1 MSGAGKAATS
11 SDADADLAPGALNA
25 PESTEFDAQP
35 QESAAATSTLGAAGA
50 RGAAAARTGA
60 DVARGGASVLRNAA
74 IGFATALH
82 RPLAS
87 FHLVL
92 GLTAV
97 LTVMGL
103 TMVLS
108 ASSVE
113 DISATGSPYSKFT
126 SQLIYVGLGVVA
138 FLFALYLRPAL
149 LRRVALGSVLIS
161 IGLLVAVLV
170 PGVGSKVGGARRW
183 IDVGGFTLQPS
194 EIAKVALILWGAHLL
209 ADRGRKGNIK
219 ELLLPLG
226 PVVVLMAALVVAEPN
241 QSTAMIIV
249 AVGAMLLF
257 YAGLSSKLIASLVV
271 VFTLLGVF
279 FALAEGYRSARV
291 AAWLGRTD
299 DALGASYQSN
309 QARYSLADGGLFG
322 VGLGNSTAKWSY
334 LPNAHN
340 DFIFA
345 IIGEELGYLGAGVV
359 ILMFGVLT
367 WVGMRIASRVADP
380 FLRLMAATITTLIA
394 LQAII
399 NMGYVV
405 GLLPVTGI
413 QLPLLSAGGNSVI
426 LVLFMMGLLAN
437 AARHEPEAIAALA
450 GGREGRTGRLLR
462 LPRPLPYLPPRPDR
476 SAPARPAGRGPAPRQ
491 GRPAPTRRGPSQP
504 AAPSPYDRHPY
515 GDENLSRRQGP
526 RRELPPV
533 RSQGRTT
540 EPWRGDRAGRDRN
553 APQRRRRGQE
563 KGRRAW

>member
-1 MSGAGKAATS
+1 MSRAGKAAAG
-11 SDADADLAPGALNA
+11 SDTDSDLAPGGVNA

-35 QESAAATSTLGAAGA
+35 QETAAPTAGS
-50 RGAAAARTGA
+50 RGAAAASAARSGA
-60 DVARGGASVLRNAA
+60 DVARTGASLLRGGAVGL
-74 IGFATALH
+74 ATALR

-103 TMVLS
+103 IMVLS

-113 DISATGSPYSKFT
+113 DISATGSPWGKFT
-126 SQLIYVGLGVVA
+126 SQLIYVTLGVVA
-138 FLFALYLRPAL
+138 FIVALYLRPAL
-149 LRRVALGSVLIS
+149 LRRVALGGVLVS
-161 IGLLVAVLV
+161 IALLAAVLV
-170 PGVGSKVGGARRW
+170 PGVGTMVGGARRW

-194 EIAKVALILWGAHLL
+194 EIAKVALIIWGAHLL

-249 AVGAMLLF
+249 AIGAMLLY
-257 YAGLSSKLIASLVV
+257 YAGLSSKLIASLLV
-271 VFTLLGVF
+271 VFALLGIF

-291 AAWLGRTD
+291 QAWLGRTD
-299 DALGASYQSN
+299 DALGANYQSN

-359 ILMFGVLT
+359 ILMFGILT
-367 WVGMRIASRVADP
+367 WVGMRIARRVADP
-380 FLRLMAATITTLIA
+380 FLRLMAASITTLVA

-462 LPRPLPYLPPRPDR
+462 LPKPLPYIPPRPE
-476 SAPARPAGRGPAPRQ
+476 RPAGRGPAPRQ
-491 GRPAPTRRGPSQP
+491 GRPPARRAPAKGRPAPT
-504 AAPSPYDRHPY
+504 APSPYDRHPY
-515 GDENLSRRQGP
+515 GDENLGRRSAP
-526 RRELPPV
+526 RRELPPM
-533 RSQGRTT
+533 RPQGRGG
-540 EPWRGDRAGRDRN
+540 EPWRGDRAGQQRN
-553 APQRRRRGQE
+553 APQQRRRGQE

>member
-1 MSGAGKAATS
+1 MSRASKAAAA
-11 SDADADLAPGALNA
+11 SDTDSDLAPGGVNA

-35 QESAAATSTLGAAGA
+35 QDGDGPATGSRGAAGA
-50 RGAAAARTGA
+50 RAASTARTGA
-60 DVARGGASVLRNAA
+60 DVARTGASLLRGGAVGL
-74 IGFATALH
+74 ATALR

-103 TMVLS
+103 IMVLS

-113 DISATGSPYSKFT
+113 DISATGSPWGKFT
-126 SQLIYVGLGVVA
+126 SQLIYVSLGVVA
-138 FLFALYLRPAL
+138 FVFALYLRPAL
-149 LRRVALGSVLIS
+149 LRRVALGGVLVS
-161 IGLLVAVLV
+161 IALLAAVLV
-170 PGVGSKVGGARRW
+170 PGVGTMVGGARRW

-194 EIAKVALILWGAHLL
+194 EIAKVALIVWGAHLL

-249 AVGAMLLF
+249 AVGAMLLY
-257 YAGLSSKLIASLVV
+257 YAGLSSKLIASLLV
-271 VFTLLGVF
+271 VFALLGIF

-291 AAWLGRTD
+291 QAWLGRTD
-299 DALGASYQSN
+299 DALGANYQSN

-359 ILMFGVLT
+359 ILMFGILT
-367 WVGMRIASRVADP
+367 WVGMRIARRVADP
-380 FLRLMAATITTLIA
+380 FLRLMAASITTLIA

-462 LPRPLPYLPPRPDR
+462 LPKPLPYIPPRPE
-476 SAPARPAGRGPAPRQ
+476 RPAGRGPAPRQ
-491 GRPAPTRRGPSQP
+491 GRPAPARRGPSQP

-515 GDENLSRRQGP
+515 GDESLGRRRAP
-526 RRELPPV
+526 RRDLPPM
-533 RSQGRTT
+533 RPQGRGGD
-540 EPWRGDRAGRDRN
+540 PWRGERAGQQRN
-553 APQRRRRGQE
+553 APQQRRRGQE

>member
-1 MSGAGKAATS
+1 MSRAGKAADT
-11 SDADADLAPGALNA
+11 DTDLAPGGVNA

-35 QESAAATSTLGAAGA
+35 QETAASTTGS
-50 RGAAAARTGA
+50 RGAAAASAARSGA
-60 DVARGGASVLRNAA
+60 DVARNGASLLRGGAVGL
-74 IGFATALH
+74 ATALR

-103 TMVLS
+103 IMVLS

-113 DISATGSPYSKFT
+113 DISATGSPWGKFT
-126 SQLIYVGLGVVA
+126 SQLIYVTLGVVA
-138 FLFALYLRPAL
+138 FILALYLRPAL
-149 LRRVALGSVLIS
+149 LRRVALGGVLVS
-161 IGLLVAVLV
+161 IALLAAVLV
-170 PGVGSKVGGARRW
+170 PGVGTMVGGARRW

-194 EIAKVALILWGAHLL
+194 EIAKVALIVWGAHLL

-249 AVGAMLLF
+249 SVGAMLLY
-257 YAGLSSKLIASLVV
+257 YAGLSSKLIASLLV
-271 VFTLLGVF
+271 VFALLGIF

-291 AAWLGRTD
+291 QAWLGRTD
-299 DALGASYQSN
+299 DALGANYQSN

-359 ILMFGVLT
+359 ILMFGILT
-367 WVGMRIASRVADP
+367 WVGMRIARRVADP
-380 FLRLMAATITTLIA
+380 FLRLMAASITTLIA

-450 GGREGRTGRLLR
+450 GGREGRAGRLLR
-462 LPRPLPYLPPRPDR
+462 LPKPLPYIPPRPE
-476 SAPARPAGRGPAPRQ
+476 RPAGRGPAPRQ
-491 GRPAPTRRGPSQP
+491 GRPAPARRGPAQPSPKGRTAP

-515 GDENLSRRQGP
+515 GDESLGRRRAP
-526 RRELPPV
+526 RRDLPPM
-533 RSQGRTT
+533 RPQGRGGD
-540 EPWRGDRAGRDRN
+540 PWRGERAGQQRN
-553 APQRRRRGQE
+553 VPQQRRRGQE

>member
-1 MSGAGKAATS
+1 MSRAGKAAAGTDTDS
-11 SDADADLAPGALNA
+11 DLAPGGVNA

-35 QESAAATSTLGAAGA
+35 QETAASTTGS
-50 RGAAAARTGA
+50 RGAAAASAARSGA
-60 DVARGGASVLRNAA
+60 DVARTGASLLRGGAVGL
-74 IGFATALH
+74 ATALR

-103 TMVLS
+103 IMVLS

-113 DISATGSPYSKFT
+113 DISATGSPWGKFT
-126 SQLIYVGLGVVA
+126 SQLIYVALGVVA
-138 FLFALYLRPAL
+138 FVFALYLRPAL
-149 LRRVALGSVLIS
+149 LRRVALGGVLVS
-161 IGLLVAVLV
+161 IALLAAVLV
-170 PGVGSKVGGARRW
+170 PGVGTMVGGARRW

-194 EIAKVALILWGAHLL
+194 EIAKVALIIWGAHLL

-249 AVGAMLLF
+249 AIGAMLLY
-257 YAGLSSKLIASLVV
+257 YAGLSSKLIASLLV
-271 VFTLLGVF
+271 VFALLGIF

-291 AAWLGRTD
+291 QAWLGRTD
-299 DALGASYQSN
+299 DALGANYQSN

-359 ILMFGVLT
+359 ILMFGILT
-367 WVGMRIASRVADP
+367 WVGMRIAGRVADP
-380 FLRLMAATITTLIA
+380 FLRLMAASITTLVA

-450 GGREGRTGRLLR
+450 GGREGRAGRLLR
-462 LPRPLPYLPPRPDR
+462 LPKPLPYIPPRPE
-476 SAPARPAGRGPAPRQ
+476 RPAGRGPAPRQ
-491 GRPAPTRRGPSQP
+491 GRPAPARRAPAKGRTAP

-515 GDENLSRRQGP
+515 GDESLGRRSAP
-526 RRELPPV
+526 RRDLPPM
-533 RSQGRTT
+533 RPQGRGG
-540 EPWRGDRAGRDRN
+540 EPWRGDRAGQQRN
-553 APQRRRRGQE
+553 APQQRRRGQE

>member
-1 MSGAGKAATS
+1 MSGAGSADSK
-11 SDADADLAPGALNA
+11 ADAGADPALGAVNA

-35 QESAAATSTLGAAGA
+35 AEAPAPEQGA
-50 RGAAAARTGA
+50 RGAAARGAATARTGV
-60 DVARGGASVLRNAA
+60 DVARSGASLLRTAA
-74 IGFATALH
+74 VGLAAALR

-103 TMVLS
+103 IMVLS

-113 DISATGSPYSKFT
+113 DITATGSPYSKFT
-126 SQLIYVGLGVVA
+126 SQLIYVSLGVVA
-138 FLFALYLRPAL
+138 FLLALYLRPAL
-149 LRRVALGSVLIS
+149 LRRMALGGVLVS
-161 IGLLVAVLV
+161 IALLAAVLV

-194 EIAKVALILWGAHLL
+194 EIAKVALIVWGAHLL

-249 AVGAMLLF
+249 AVGAMLLY

-271 VFTLLGVF
+271 VFTLLGVL

-291 AAWLGRTD
+291 QAWLGRTD

-359 ILMFGVLT
+359 IVMFGILT
-367 WVGMRIASRVADP
+367 WVGMRIARRVADP

-462 LPRPLPYLPPRPDR
+462 LPTPLPYVPPRPE
-476 SAPARPAGRGPAPRQ
+476 RPAPRGPAPRQ
-491 GRPAPTRRGPSQP
+491 ARPASRQYRPPVGRQ
-504 AAPSPYDRHPY
+504 APSPYDRHPY
-515 GDENLSRRQGP
+515 GDASLGRRQAP
-526 RRELPPV
+526 RREVPPMRPV
-533 RSQGRTT
+533 GRAP
-540 EPWRGDRAGRDRN
+540 EPWRGERSGQRN
-553 APQRRRRGQE
+553 APQQRRRGQE

>member
-1 MSGAGKAATS
+1 MSRAGKAATD
-11 SDADADLAPGALNA
+11 SDTDTDLAPGGINA
-25 PESTEFDAQP
+25 PESAEFDAQP
-35 QESAAATSTLGAAGA
+35 QETGASSTGA
-50 RGAAAARTGA
+50 RGAAAASAARSGA
-60 DVARGGASVLRNAA
+60 DVARGGASLLRGAVV
-74 IGFATALH
+74 GLATALR

-87 FHLVL
+87 FHLIL

-103 TMVLS
+103 IMVLS

-113 DISATGSPYSKFT
+113 DISATGSPYDKFI
-126 SQLIYVGLGVVA
+126 SQLIYVSLGVLA
-138 FLFALYLRPAL
+138 FILALYLRPAV
-149 LRRVALGSVLIS
+149 LRRVALGGVLVS
-161 IGLLVAVLV
+161 LALLAAVLV
-170 PGVGSKVGGARRW
+170 PGVGTKVGGARRW

-194 EIAKVALILWGAHLL
+194 EIAKVALIVWGAHLL

-226 PVVVLMAALVVAEPN
+226 PVVVLMAALIVAEPN

-249 AVGAMLLF
+249 GVGAMLLY
-257 YAGLSSKLIASLVV
+257 YAGLSSKLIGSLVV

-291 AAWLGRTD
+291 QAWLGRTD
-299 DALGASYQSN
+299 DALGANYQSN

-345 IIGEELGYLGAGVV
+345 IIGEELGYLGAGLV
-359 ILMFGVLT
+359 IVMFGILT

-450 GGREGRTGRLLR
+450 GGRESRTGRLLR
-462 LPRPLPYLPPRPDR
+462 LPKPLPYIPPRPE
-476 SAPARPAGRGPAPRQ
+476 RPAGRGPAPRQ
-491 GRPAPTRRGPSQP
+491 ARPAPARRAPSRP
-504 AAPSPYDRHPY
+504 SAPSPYDRHPY
-515 GDENLSRRQGP
+515 GDENLARRRDSRRD
-526 RRELPPV
+526 LPPM
-533 RSQGRTT
+533 RSQGRSS
-540 EPWRGDRAGRDRN
+540 EPWRGERAGQQRN
-553 APQRRRRGQE
+553 APRQQQRRRGQE

>member
-1 MSGAGKAATS
+1 MSRAGKAATS
-11 SDADADLAPGALNA
+11 SDTDTDIAPGGINA

-35 QESAAATSTLGAAGA
+35 QDTGASTGGAGVGS
-50 RGAAAARTGA
+50 RGAAAASAARSGA
-60 DVARGGASVLRNAA
+60 DVARSGASLLRNAA
-74 IGFATALH
+74 VGLVTALR

-103 TMVLS
+103 IMVLS

-113 DISATGSPYSKFT
+113 DISATGSPYDKFT

-138 FLFALYLRPAL
+138 FIVALYLRPAL
-149 LRRVALGSVLIS
+149 LRRVALGGVLVS
-161 IGLLVAVLV
+161 IALLAAVLV

-183 IDVGGFTLQPS
+183 IDLGGFTLQPS

-209 ADRGRKGNIK
+209 ADRGRRGNLK

-249 AVGAMLLF
+249 AIGAMLLY
-257 YAGLSSKLIASLVV
+257 YAGLSSKLIASLIV

-291 AAWLGRTD
+291 QAWLGRTD
-299 DALGASYQSN
+299 DALGANYQSN

-359 ILMFGVLT
+359 ILMFGILT
-367 WVGMRIASRVADP
+367 WVGMRIAGRVADP

-450 GGREGRTGRLLR
+450 GGRESRAGRLLR
-462 LPRPLPYLPPRPDR
+462 LPKPLPYVPPRPDR
-476 SAPARPAGRGPAPRQ
+476 PSGRGAAPRQ
-491 GRPAPTRRGPSQP
+491 PRPMPARRGPSRP

-515 GDENLSRRQGP
+515 GDENLTRRQAP
-526 RRELPPV
+526 RRELPPM
-533 RSQGRTT
+533 RSQGRTS
-540 EPWRGDRAGRDRN
+540 EPWRGQRAGSQRT
-553 APQRRRRGQE
+553 APQQRRRGQE

>member
-1 MSGAGKAATS
+1 MSRAGKAATS
-11 SDADADLAPGALNA
+11 SDTDTAPGGINA

-35 QESAAATSTLGAAGA
+35 QETGASTEGAGA
-50 RGAAAARTGA
+50 VGSRGAAAASAARSGA
-60 DVARGGASVLRNAA
+60 DVARSGASLLRNTAV
-74 IGFATALH
+74 GLVTALR

-103 TMVLS
+103 IMVLS

-113 DISATGSPYSKFT
+113 DISATGSPYDKFT
-126 SQLIYVGLGVVA
+126 SQLIYVGLGVIA
-138 FLFALYLRPAL
+138 FVVALYLRPAL
-149 LRRVALGSVLIS
+149 LRRVALGGVLVS
-161 IGLLVAVLV
+161 IALLAAVLV
-170 PGVGSKVGGARRW
+170 PGVGTKVGGARRW
-183 IDVGGFTLQPS
+183 IDLGGFTLQPS
-194 EIAKVALILWGAHLL
+194 EIAKVALIVWGAHLL

-249 AVGAMLLF
+249 AVGAMLLY
-257 YAGLSSKLIASLVV
+257 YAGLSSKLIASLIV
-271 VFTLLGVF
+271 VFTLLGIF

-291 AAWLGRTD
+291 QAWLGRTD
-299 DALGASYQSN
+299 DALGANYQSN

-359 ILMFGVLT
+359 ILMFGILT
-367 WVGMRIASRVADP
+367 WVGMRIAGRVADP

-450 GGREGRTGRLLR
+450 GGREGRAGRLLR
-462 LPRPLPYLPPRPDR
+462 LPKPLPYIPPRPDR
-476 SAPARPAGRGPAPRQ
+476 SVGRGPAPRQ
-491 GRPAPTRRGPSQP
+491 ARPAPARRGPSRP

-515 GDENLSRRQGP
+515 GDENLTRRQAS
-526 RRELPPV
+526 RRELPPM
-533 RSQGRTT
+533 RSQGRTS
-540 EPWRGDRAGRDRN
+540 EPWRGERAGAQRN
-553 APQRRRRGQE
+553 APQQRRRVQE

>member
-1 MSGAGKAATS
+1 MSRDTAVS
-11 SDADADLAPGALNA
+11 A

-35 QESAAATSTLGAAGA
+35 QAAGGSAART
-50 RGAAAARTGA
+50 GAAAARTGA
-60 DVARGGASVLRNAA
+60 FAVRDAA
-74 IGFATALH
+74 VTVVTALR

-103 TMVLS
+103 VMVLS

-113 DISATGSPYSKFT
+113 DISATGSPYSKFI
-126 SQLIYVGLGVVA
+126 SQLIYVSLGVIA
-138 FLFALYLRPAL
+138 FVFALHLRPAL
-149 LRRVALGSVLIS
+149 LRRTALGGVLIS
-161 IGLLVAVLV
+161 LALLIAVLI

-194 EIAKVALILWGAHLL
+194 EIAKVALIVWGAHLL
-209 ADRGRKGNIK
+209 ADRGRRRNLK

-226 PVVVLMAALVVAEPN
+226 PVVFLMAALIVAEPN
-241 QSTAMIIV
+241 QSTAMII
-249 AVGAMLLF
+249 AAIGAMLLF
-257 YAGLSSKLIASLVV
+257 YAGLSSKVIVSLAAAVAV
-271 VFTLLGVF
+271 AGVF
-279 FALAEGYRSARV
+279 LALAEGYRSARV

-299 DALGASYQSN
+299 DALGANYQSN

-345 IIGEELGYLGAGVV
+345 IIGEELGYLGAGLV
-359 ILMFGVLT
+359 IVMFAALT
-367 WVGMRIASRVADP
+367 WVGMRIAGRVADP

-450 GGREGRTGRLLR
+450 GGRDGRTGRLLR
-462 LPRPLPYLPPRPDR
+462 LPKPLPYIPPRPA
-476 SAPARPAGRGPAPRQ
+476 APVRAPRGPAMRDSRAVPV
-491 GRPAPTRRGPSQP
+491 RRGPSRP
-504 AAPSPYDRHPY
+504 SAPSSYDRQPY
-515 GDENLSRRQGP
+515 GETAP
-526 RRELPPV
+526 RRRPH
-533 RSQGRTT
+533 GRTA
-540 EPWRGDRAGRDRN
+540 EPWRGERAG
-553 APQRRRRGQE
+553 QYRGQE